1 MALISTTT
9 PEPVLNPQLIAPQPL
24 RPTRAIVRLAL
35 PVLGEQL
42 LIMLVGFSETLLTG
56 RYLTSAHLAAIGQ
69 MAYVMWLLNNLYVAI
84 DTGALAIVARRIG
97 AGDRHG
103 ARHATNQAFVLGM
116 VLAGAMTALG
126 LTFVGPLVDLMGLDA
141 QPSALATRYLRI
153 LLPALPAM
161 MLLSIG
167 NACLRGAGDTV
178 PGLIC
183 MAVMNVV
190 NLALSWSLVRGWGP
204 LPSLGWDG
212 VAIGAAA
219 GYSVGGL
226 LMGLLL
232 LAGRSGLH
240 LRLRYMRPDR
250 DLLRRIL
257 GIGLPATLD
266 VMTIIGCQFWFKWIV
281 NQLGSLAAA
290 AHGVAIT
297 IESLGYLPG
306 TAFQVAAS
314 TLAGQHLGAGDR
326 RLARHSVLTACV
338 AGCALMTAAGLVFFT
353 ASGPLARLFISS
365 DQAAIATQTA
375 ALLRIVAVAMPA
387 LAIHMVL
394 TGALRGSGDTRWP
407 LVFSLVGMLAVRIPT
422 AYLLTSTLG
431 WGVAGA
437 WYAMAADLYVRC
449 ILVTIRFAHGG
460 WQRVGV

>member
-1 MALISTTT
+1 MTSATT
-9 PEPVLNPQLIAPQPL
+9 PLPVANPL
-24 RPTRAIVRLAL
+24 RPETRPPRPARAIARLAL

-56 RYLTSAHLAAIGQ
+56 RYLSPAHLAAIGQ

-84 DTGALAIVARRIG
+84 DTGALAVVARRIG
-97 AGDRHG
+97 AGDRRG
-103 ARHATNQAFVLGM
+103 ARRATNQAFVLGM
-116 VLAGAMTALG
+116 ALAGAMTALG
-126 LTFVGPLVDLMGLDA
+126 LMFVGPLVDLMGLDA
-141 QPSALATRYLRI
+141 EPSALATRYLRI

-161 MLLSIG
+161 MLLSVG
-167 NACLRGAGDTV
+167 NSCLRGAGDTV
-178 PGLIC
+178 PGLLC

-190 NLALSWSLVRGWGP
+190 NIALSWSLVRGWGP
-204 LPSLGWDG
+204 LPALGWDG
-212 VAIGAAA
+212 IAIGAAT
-219 GYSVGGL
+219 GYGVGGL
-226 LMGLLL
+226 LMGVLL

-240 LRLRYMRPDR
+240 LRARLMRPDAAI
-250 DLLRRIL
+250 LRRIL

-266 VMTIIGCQFWFKWIV
+266 TMTILGCQFWFKWIV

-290 AHGVAIT
+290 AHGVAIS

-326 RLARHSVLTACV
+326 RLARHSVLLACA
-338 AGCALMTAAGLVFFT
+338 AGCAVMTTAGIVFFT
-353 ASGPLARLFISS
+353 FAGPLARLFVSAGE
-365 DQAAIATQTA
+365 AAIAEQTA

-407 LVFSLVGMLAVRIPT
+407 LLFSLVGMLAVRIPT
-422 AYLLTSTLG
+422 AYLLTHTFG

-449 ILVTIRFAHGG
+449 VLVVFRFAHGG
-460 WQRVGV
+460 WQRVGT

>member
-1 MALISTTT
+1 
-9 PEPVLNPQLIAPQPL
+9 
-24 RPTRAIVRLAL
+24 
-35 PVLGEQL
+35 
-42 LIMLVGFSETLLTG
+42 MLVGFSDTLLTG
-56 RYLTSAHLAAIGQ
+56 RYLGPAHLAAIGQ
-69 MAYVMWLLNNLYVAI
+69 MAYIMWLLNNLYVAI
-84 DTGALAIVARRIG
+84 DTGALAVVARLIG
-97 AGDRHG
+97 AGDRPG
-103 ARHATNQAFVLGM
+103 ARRAANQAFVLGM

-126 LTFVGPLVDLMGLDA
+126 LMFVGPLVGLMGLDA
-141 QPSALATRYLRI
+141 EPSALATRYLRI
-153 LLPALPAM
+153 LLPVLPAM
-161 MLLSIG
+161 MLLSVG

-183 MAVMNVV
+183 MGVMNVV

-204 LPSLGWDG
+204 LPALGWDG

-219 GYSVGGL
+219 GYGVGGV

-232 LAGRSGLH
+232 VAGRSGLH
-240 LRLRYMRPDR
+240 LRPRWMRPDAE
-250 DLLRRIL
+250 LLRRIL
-257 GIGLPATLD
+257 SVGLPATLD
-266 VMTIIGCQFWFKWIV
+266 VMTILGCQFWFKWIV

-290 AHGVAIT
+290 AHGVAIS

-306 TAFQVAAS
+306 TAFQVAAA

-326 RLARHSVLTACV
+326 RLARHSVLVSCA
-338 AGCALMTAAGLVFFT
+338 AGCAVMTTAGIVFFT
-353 ASGPLARLFISS
+353 AAGPLARLFISS
-365 DQAAIATQTA
+365 DEAAIAVQTA

-387 LAIHMVL
+387 LAVHMVL

-407 LVFSLVGMLAVRIPT
+407 LLFSLLGMLAVRIPA
-422 AYLLTSTLG
+422 AYLLTQVFG

-449 ILVTIRFAHGG
+449 FLVVFRFAHGG